1 MKKISNARIITVIS
15 FIISLIIGM
24 YLLIGGI
31 YSFSRSNH
39 DSWYGINKFFTQ
51 LGAIII
57 VLTVISGIYV
67 YLKSPPKLEVKKDY
81 VNLKWLNLQYYEL
94 GRNLQ
99 DIASDQGVSMMTIKK
114 WVNKFDRISEDIG
127 AKE

>member
-1 MKKISNARIITVIS
+1 VKKISNARIITVIT

-67 YLKSPPKLEVKKDY
+67 YLKSHPKLEVKKDY
-81 VNLKWLNLQYYEL
+81 VNLKWLNHQYYEL

>member
-1 MKKISNARIITVIS
+1 VKKISNARIITVIA
-15 FIISLIIGM
+15 FIISLIVGM

-31 YSFSRSNH
+31 YSLSRSNH
-39 DSWYGINKFFTQ
+39 DSMYDIYKFFTQ

-81 VNLKWLNLQYYEL
+81 INLKWLNHQYYEL
-94 GRNLQ
+94 GGSLQ
-99 DIASDQGVSMMTIKK
+99 EIASDQGVSMMTIKK
-114 WVNKFDRISEDIG
+114 WVDKLDRISKDIG
-127 AKE
+127 AK

>member
-1 MKKISNARIITVIS
+1 VKKISNARIITVIT
-15 FIISLIIGM
+15 FIISLIVGM

-39 DSWYGINKFFTQ
+39 DSMYGINKFFTQ

-67 YLKSPPKLEVKKDY
+67 YLKSLPKLEVKKDY
-81 VNLKWLNLQYYEL
+81 VNLKWLNHQYYEL

-114 WVNKFDRISEDIG
+114 GVNKFDRISEDIG

>member
-1 MKKISNARIITVIS
+1 
-15 FIISLIIGM
+15 M

-39 DSWYGINKFFTQ
+39 DSWYSINKFFTQ

-81 VNLKWLNLQYYEL
+81 VNLKWLNHQYYEL
-94 GRNLQ
+94 GGSLQ

-114 WVNKFDRISEDIG
+114 WVDKLDRISKDIG

>member
-1 MKKISNARIITVIS
+1 MKKISNARIITVIA
-15 FIISLIIGM
+15 FIISLIVGM

-31 YSFSRSNH
+31 YSLSRSNH
-39 DSWYGINKFFTQ
+39 DSMYDIYKFFTQ

-81 VNLKWLNLQYYEL
+81 INLKWLNHQYYEL
-94 GRNLQ
+94 GGSLQ
-99 DIASDQGVSMMTIKK
+99 EIASDQGVSMMTIKK
-114 WVNKFDRISEDIG
+114 WVDKLDRISKDIG
-127 AKE
+127 AK